1 MVEARV
7 YNRYVMPLDVMYRK
21 RAILVFGM
29 KLVTMVSSLEIEF
42 LNGECLV
49 SSNKVSVDEPL
60 EGSRFSGL

>member
-7 YNRYVMPLDVMYRK
+7 YNRYVMPLDVMYRT

-49 SSNKVSVDEPL
+49 SV
-60 EGSRFSGL
+60 RH